1 MELIQLDQS
10 FCMTQIFMDLGK
22 VFREPRLMILTTLS
36 CCSRTQEFVHP
47 FRRDYLTAVLRKK
60 TFSCL
65 RYFDN
70 LTTIL
75 TGWLTIEKTLKFGS
89 SKYEWWTNIYLL
101 FRLLDR
107 YILFKLLCKLLASFL
122 TLMSSVIA
130 NRILLFLGEI
140 YSYVQK
146 FTGIKHLWICL
157 LPLKLLI

>member
-1 MELIQLDQS
+1 MELIQLDQV
-10 FCMTQIFMDLGK
+10 FCKTQIFMNLGK

-36 CCSRTQEFVHP
+36 CCSSRTQEFVHP
-47 FRRDYLTAVLRKK
+47 FRRDFLTAVLRKK

-101 FRLLDR
+101 FRLLR

-122 TLMSSVIA
+122 TLKSSVIA
-130 NRILLFLGEI
+130 NRILLFFGEI
-140 YSYVQK
+140 YSYVYRN
-146 FTGIKHLWICL
+146 
-157 LPLKLLI
+157 P